1 MRIMVRSAEDDFE
14 ALRTANAM
22 ESAGAR
28 VFAITP
34 NGTATYPE
42 ALAPH
47 DRFRVWCKVADD
59 SVIDSVDVA
68 ISKELYGE
76 GLQQ

>member
-1 MRIMVRSAEDDFE
+1 MRIMVRLAEDDFE

-22 ESAGAR
+22 ESAGAC

-34 NGTATYPE
+34 NGTATYQG

-47 DRFRVWCKVADD
+47 DRFRVWCKVTND